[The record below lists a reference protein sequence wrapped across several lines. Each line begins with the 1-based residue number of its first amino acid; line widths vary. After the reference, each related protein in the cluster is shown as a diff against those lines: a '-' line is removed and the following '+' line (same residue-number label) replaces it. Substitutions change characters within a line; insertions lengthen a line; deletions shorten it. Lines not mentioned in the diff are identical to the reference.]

1 MAGMRGRRIVI
12 VAVVVVVAAAF
23 LALLFAPGMLIC
35 PAVGMGG
42 SLALGVPVHLRGAG
56 LNLFSGVIDLKGLE
70 VGNPKGYTTKN
81 AIEVWRIN
89 VHAPLTALL
98 RRTPRIESIT
108 VEAPAVALE
117 PSLTGS
123 NLSDLLANTG
133 KPGAT
138 GGGKKLIIGSLRI
151 VGAKVSV
158 AVKLSNALAS
168 VILLPP
174 LELKGLGGE
183 GTLGVTLAQTM
194 ALSLQEI
201 IRSAVAN
208 GGGVIP
214 PELGA
219 SLSSS
224 VASVDKAKR
233 QVADAVFDTRKQAVG
248 TVSDTRKQAVEAA
261 NSAAKGFMDRAKGFV
276 K

>member
-1 MAGMRGRRIVI
+1 MAGVRGRRIVI
-12 VAVVVVVAAAF
+12 VAAAVVSVV
-23 LALLFAPGMLIC
+23 LLVLLVAPGMLIC
-35 PAVGMGG
+35 PAVGKGG
-42 SLALGVPVHLRGAG
+42 SLALGVPVHLHGAG
-56 LNLFSGVIDLKGLE
+56 LKLFSGVIDLKGLE
-70 VGNPKGYTTKN
+70 VGNPPGYTTKN
-81 AIEVWRIN
+81 AIEVGKIN
-89 VHAPLTALL
+89 VRAPLTALL
-98 RRTPRIESIT
+98 RRAPRIESIT
-108 VEAPAVALE
+108 VESPAVTLE
-117 PSLTGS
+117 QGLTGS

-151 VGAKVSV
+151 VGAKVTV
-158 AVKLSNALAS
+158 TVKLSGALPA

-174 LELKGLGGE
+174 LELKELGGE
-183 GTLGVTLAQTM
+183 GNQGVTLAQTM

-224 VASVDKAKR
+224 VESVNKAGR
-233 QVADAVFDTRKQAVG
+233 RIAG
-248 TVSDTRKQAVEAA
+248 TVSDTGKQAVGAA
-261 NSAAKGFMDRAKGFV
+261 GNAAKGFMDGAKGFM

>member
-1 MAGMRGRRIVI
+1 MAGVRGRWILIVA
-12 VAVVVVVAAAF
+12 AVVVAVL
-23 LALLFAPGMLIC
+23 LAVLLVAPGMLIC
-35 PAVGMGG
+35 PAVGKGG

-56 LNLFSGVIDLKGLE
+56 LKIFSGVIDLKGLE
-70 VGNPKGYTTKN
+70 VGNPPGYTTMN
-81 AIEVWRIN
+81 AIEVGRIN
-89 VHAPLTALL
+89 VRAPLTALL
-98 RRTPRIESIT
+98 RRAPRIESIT
-108 VEAPAVALE
+108 VEAPAVTLE
-117 PSLTGS
+117 QGLTGS

-158 AVKLSNALAS
+158 SVKLKGALPAL
-168 VILLPP
+168 IPLPP
-174 LELKGLGGE
+174 LELRELGGE
-183 GTLGVTLAQTM
+183 GAQGVTLAQTM
-194 ALSLQEI
+194 ALSLREI

-224 VASVDKAKR
+224 VASVDRAGR
-233 QVADAVFDTRKQAVG
+233 QVVGAVSDTGKQAVG
-248 TVSDTRKQAVEAA
+248 AVSDTGKQAVGAA
-261 NSAAKGFMDRAKGFV
+261 SSAAKGLMDGAKGLV

>member
-1 MAGMRGRRIVI
+1 
-12 VAVVVVVAAAF
+12 
-23 LALLFAPGMLIC
+23 MLIC

-70 VGNPKGYTTKN
+70 IGNPKSYTTKN
-81 AIEVWRIN
+81 AIEVGKIN

-108 VEAPAVALE
+108 VEAPAVTLE
-117 PSLTGS
+117 QGLTGS

-168 VILLPP
+168 VIPLPP
-174 LELKGLGGE
+174 LELKELGGE
-183 GTLGVTLAQTM
+183 GNQGVTLAQTM

-224 VASVDKAKR
+224 VASFDKARR
-233 QVADAVFDTRKQAVG
+233 QIVG
-248 TVSDTRKQAVEAA
+248 TVSDTRKQAVGAA
-261 NSAAKGFMDRAKGFV
+261 SSAAKGFMDRAKGLV